1 VSSTDKPSITQ
12 RGRFGWKATLLVCV
26 LIFLTGAGA
35 LVLVFRT
42 EPEVGRMEA
51 SRQTAMLVDV
61 TEVQKGDY
69 RPVIRAMGTVVAEHD
84 VSLQPRVAGRILSRS
99 DDFTPGGF
107 VKKGQ
112 VIVEIDPADYRNSL
126 AQRKSDLE
134 RAVSD
139 LQLEMGRQNVAE
151 QDYRAMGRELSG
163 QHRDLVLR
171 RPQLMAA
178 KADVDDAK
186 AAVAQ
191 AELELE
197 RTRVKVPFD
206 ARVLSR
212 QADVGS
218 QVSAG
223 DVLGRLVGTKTFWVE
238 TTVSQSALPWISFPE
253 NKSEK
258 GAMVRIRNRSA
269 WPEGMSRTG
278 RLYRLVGALA
288 EDTRFARVLVAV
300 DDPLARKAD
309 DPKTPPLLLQSYV
322 AAEIQGRPIS
332 GVIRVKRDHVR
343 KNNTVWVMKDGKL
356 EIRDVDIVFSDA
368 GYAYVRTGLNDG
380 EKVVTSSLATVA
392 GGASLRLKDA
402 DDSGNPAD
410 GG

>member
-1 VSSTDKPSITQ
+1 M
-12 RGRFGWKATLLVCV
+12 LVCA
-26 LIFLTGAGA
+26 LIFLAGAGA
-35 LVLVFRT
+35 LVLVFFT

-51 SRQTAMLVDV
+51 ARETAMLVDV
-61 TEVQKGDY
+61 TEVQKGEY

-84 VSLQPRVAGRILSRS
+84 VSLQPRVGGEILSRS

-112 VIVEIDPADYRNSL
+112 VIVEIDPTDYRNSL
-126 AQRKSDLE
+126 TRRKSDLD
-134 RAVSD
+134 RAVSN

-186 AAVAQ
+186 AAVGQ
-191 AELELE
+191 AELELG
-197 RTRVKVPFD
+197 RTRVKAPFD

-212 QADVGS
+212 DADVGS
-218 QVSAG
+218 RVSAG
-223 DVLGRLVGTKTFWVE
+223 EVLGRLVGTKTFWVE

-253 NKSEK
+253 NNNDK
-258 GAMVRIRNRSA
+258 GAVVRIRNRSA
-269 WPEGMSRTG
+269 WPQGVTRTG
-278 RLYRLVGALA
+278 RLYRLVGTLA

-309 DPKTPPLLLQSYV
+309 DPETPPLLLQSFV
-322 AAEIQGRPIS
+322 EAEIQGRPIPD
-332 GVIRVKRDHVR
+332 VIRLKRDYIR

-356 EIRDVDIVFSDA
+356 EIRDVKIVFSDA
-368 GYAYVRTGLNDG
+368 EHAYVRTGLNDG

-392 GGASLRLKDA
+392 GGAPLRLKDS
-402 DDSGNPAD
+402 DDNGNPAD